1 MGNILTS
8 IGARLVASLATKH
21 MMIWALRLIAKR
33 TDNKL
38 DNAAVDLLEAGLNND
53 GKAMQ
58 ESAKRIGEQALQYLD
73 GD

>member
-1 MGNILTS
+1 MGKILTT

-21 MMIWALRLIAKR
+21 MLIWALRLIASR

-38 DNAAVDLLEAGLNND
+38 DDSAVDLLEAGLNND

-58 ESAKRIGEQALQYLD
+58 EAAKKIGERSLQYLD
-73 GD
+73 G

>member
-21 MMIWALRLIAKR
+21 MLIWALRLIASR

-73 GD
+73 R